1 VWYLRLLD
9 SLWWLGR
16 ALLALFFTFA
26 LASIV
31 PRLQMRA
38 CVATHVALDAECAV
52 ASLMGTS
59 ECCGVSRVKVIIVGY
74 TNGLE
79 LTTFACVAVY
89 VDLERQMKF
98 NFFLPET

>member
-9 SLWWLGR
+9 SLWWLWR

-26 LASIV
+26 LARII
-31 PRLQMRA
+31 PRLQVRTR
-38 CVATHVALDAECAV
+38 VAAHVALHAKCAV
-52 ASLMGTS
+52 ASLKGAS
-59 ECCGVSRVKVIIVGY
+59 ECCGVSRVNAIIVNY

-89 VDLERQMKF
+89 VDLERPVKF
-98 NFFLPET
+98 NFFSP